1 MTVLAR
7 RHLLLAA
14 AGLLA
19 LRAGPLRAQGRGD
32 APLPAARALDA
43 ELALALGAGKPLV
56 VMVSLHGCPYCRQV
70 RRSHLAPLLAAGQP
84 VVQVDMDSDAP
95 LRDAV
100 GAATTHGALARAWG
114 VRLAPTLLFL
124 GRGGR
129 EAAPRLEGAG
139 LPDFYAAYLDERLR
153 QAARGL
159 G

>member
-1 MTVLAR
+1 MTTPVRRRLVLAAGGV
-7 RHLLLAA
+7 LAWP
-14 AGLLA
+14 A
-19 LRAGPLRAQGRGD
+19 LPVRAQGRGD

-43 ELALALGAGKPLV
+43 ELAQALAAGKPLV

-70 RRSHLAPLLAAGQP
+70 RRSHLAPLVAAGQP
-84 VVQVDMDSDAP
+84 VVQVDLDSDAP
-95 LRDAV
+95 LRDAA

-124 GRGGR
+124 ARGGR

-139 LPDFYAAYLDERLR
+139 LPDFYGAYLDERLR
-153 QAARGL
+153 QASRGL